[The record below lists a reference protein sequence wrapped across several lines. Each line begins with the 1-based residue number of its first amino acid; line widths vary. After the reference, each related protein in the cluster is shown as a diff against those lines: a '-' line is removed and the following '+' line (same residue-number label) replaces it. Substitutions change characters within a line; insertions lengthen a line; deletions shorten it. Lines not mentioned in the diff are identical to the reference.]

1 MLETV
6 HYPDEEPV
14 TYKSVGDRY
23 LLEALK
29 YGLNLTIR
37 EVYPMLIR
45 LLTDGLDPIHAD
57 GPEFK
62 FGGFLDVPDPMAR
75 VSIIAA
81 REECGRQIKTCQM
94 LLEGP
99 VDRAEAVLRNS
110 IQWCRFWS
118 VRAPTPELREMFG
131 RSLNFFGQGLY
142 PAHDKIG
149 YTLIKQVTKVTKG
162 SEKWKKSCKTPTKIA
177 QEKA

>member
-1 MLETV
+1 MWEPV

-14 TYKSVGDRY
+14 TYKSAEDRY

-45 LLTDGLDPIHAD
+45 LIIEGLDPIDAD
-57 GPEFK
+57 GEEVEFC
-62 FGGFLDVPDPMAR
+62 GLLDVPDPRAK
-75 VSIIAA
+75 VSIIEA
-81 REECGRQIKTCQM
+81 REECGRQIKACQM
-94 LLEGP
+94 MLEGP

-118 VRAPTPELREMFG
+118 VRAPTPELRDMFAWSLSRLLEGPAAKEMEDG
-131 RSLNFFGQGLY
+131 
-142 PAHDKIG
+142 
-149 YTLIKQVTKVTKG
+149 
-162 SEKWKKSCKTPTKIA
+162 
-177 QEKA
+177 